1 MASHSESVLGQLREY
16 DSFLE
21 SLRTIADMGCGT
33 GQDMTWWATLASRDD
48 NPEPYNYK
56 CFAVDIDGS
65 KLAQVPD
72 LINITK
78 LERDFTKPN
87 ILPTNIDLM
96 FAHDCLHYSINP
108 LETLKFWNDQ
118 MSVNGMLVLSVQQNS
133 GVQYNKYYSR
143 SYSGSFFDYTPVNLI
158 YMLAVNGFDCNDAYL
173 LKKYNDP
180 WIDIAVYKSNIAPM
194 DPAKTKWEHLIDT
207 GLLNHSV
214 VNSILKNGHV
224 RQEEIVYPWLDKE
237 NYFVDWIRQQ
247 TEIPMEAGD
256 PIIDGVFNKS
266 EASTTTTVEQATAKI
281 KGTDLLTPTG
291 VMRVP
296 KGRYVK

>member
-1 MASHSESVLGQLREY
+1 
-16 DSFLE
+16 
-21 SLRTIADMGCGT
+21 
-33 GQDMTWWATLASRDD
+33 
-48 NPEPYNYK
+48 
-56 CFAVDIDGS
+56 
-65 KLAQVPD
+65 
-72 LINITK
+72 
-78 LERDFTKPN
+78 
-87 ILPTNIDLM
+87 
-96 FAHDCLHYSINP
+96 
-108 LETLKFWNDQ
+108 
-118 MSVNGMLVLSVQQNS
+118 
-133 GVQYNKYYSR
+133 
-143 SYSGSFFDYTPVNLI
+143 
-158 YMLAVNGFDCNDAYL
+158 MLAVNGFDCNDAYL